1 MRDPKQLVVLLFFDI
16 KKDFDGEPRNILDNT
31 IQLIEV
37 TSLLLQ
43 WVNFFSLTD
52 TKSVKLTLPP
62 TTNGVVQGGFLRP
75 LRFTVNINNTC
86 RYSNTD
92 KIHLYANDLTVVY
105 ETYICNVRRMR
116 QAIHELNKADNWGLE
131 PNTEKCS
138 WPCIETRLLKE
149 N

>member
-1 MRDPKQLVVLLFFDI
+1 MRDLKQLVVLLFFDI
-16 KKDFDGEPRNILDNT
+16 KKDFDGEPSNILDNT

-75 LRFTVNINNTC
+75 LRFTININNTC
-86 RYSNTD
+86 RYFNID
-92 KIHLYANDLTVVY
+92 KIHL
-105 ETYICNVRRMR
+105 
-116 QAIHELNKADNWGLE
+116 
-131 PNTEKCS
+131 
-138 WPCIETRLLKE
+138 
-149 N
+149 